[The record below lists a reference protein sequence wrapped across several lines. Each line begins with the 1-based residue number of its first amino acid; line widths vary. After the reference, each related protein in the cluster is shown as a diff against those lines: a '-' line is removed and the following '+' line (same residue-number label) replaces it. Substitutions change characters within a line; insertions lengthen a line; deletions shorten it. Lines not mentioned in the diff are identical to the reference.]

1 VSPPDRALPPRGS
14 SIKGEGGYAWLGTTQ
29 RHASRDSSIRW
40 NGRYTQRHSSSSS
53 AAASSINQSD
63 WELGLKESLV
73 V

>member
-1 VSPPDRALPPRGS
+1 VSPPDRALPPRGTC
-14 SIKGEGGYAWLGTTQ
+14 IKGGGYAWLGTTQ

-40 NGRYTQRHSSSSS
+40 NRRYTQRHSSSSS
-53 AAASSINQSD
+53 AAASSIKQSD